1 MGFDLQG
8 LVMMSLRSA
17 NRLVKISL
25 YFNSIKFP
33 RLSVGLVALMCII
46 PFGFLEAKSP
56 PDSFADL
63 AAKLL
68 PSVVNISTMQAVEA
82 RSDPRQNMPQF
93 PPGSPFEEFFKDFME
108 RNGPGGNNVDPRRK
122 RPSRRAQSLGSG
134 FIIDKS
140 GIIVTNNHVIAGAD
154 EIKVR
159 LQDDT
164 EFDAKILGRDPKT
177 DIAVLK
183 INPGKTKLVAVGFGD
198 SKKLRV
204 GDWVMA
210 IGNPFGLG
218 GTVTVGIVSAC
229 LLYTS
234 PSPRDRG

>member
-1 MGFDLQG
+1 MNAHPNKKDHEESIFQHGLAIFIVLTPKIGFDLQG

-93 PPGSPFEEFFKDFME
+93 PPG
-108 RNGPGGNNVDPRRK
+108 
-122 RPSRRAQSLGSG
+122 
-134 FIIDKS
+134 
-140 GIIVTNNHVIAGAD
+140 
-154 EIKVR
+154 
-159 LQDDT
+159 
-164 EFDAKILGRDPKT
+164 
-177 DIAVLK
+177 
-183 INPGKTKLVAVGFGD
+183 
-198 SKKLRV
+198 
-204 GDWVMA
+204 
-210 IGNPFGLG
+210 
-218 GTVTVGIVSAC
+218 
-229 LLYTS
+229 
-234 PSPRDRG
+234 